1 MGLREL
7 KKEQT
12 RQLIAGTAWRLF
24 ADRGFDKVTVAEIAR
39 EAQVAEAT
47 VFNYFP
53 SKEDLFYSRFE
64 AFSARL
70 ADAVRDRD
78 PGEPALAAFRRA
90 LLEEGGLL
98 AQAEAGDEEALA
110 RLRTVNRV
118 IAESPALLA
127 REQQAMARSA
137 ADLAAL
143 LAAET
148 GAPRDDLRP
157 QVVANALLGLQ
168 RAMIDYVRRRV
179 SSGENLGGLAADVR
193 KLTAEAFALLEH
205 GLAGYAARAV
215 TPNRS
220 ASCPRRPSPPSA
232 GTSRS
237 RRTARRSLQRADVH
251 MREQPAL
258 ARPHRHQRDPEPPR
272 VVVALPAGLLRQH
285 PDPHGRGPVVT
296 DLQVRDGERPVHQAV
311 GEAGQPLIPGQDEAE
326 RSYPSELAGQEPV
339 QAAGVVL
346 LLGRRPA
353 LHQVKHPVVCGHRDL
368 PP

>member
-24 ADRGFDKVTVAEIAR
+24 ADRGFDQVTVAEIAR

-53 SKEDLFYSRFE
+53 GKEDLFYSRFE

-70 ADAVRDRD
+70 AEAVRDRE

-98 AQAEAGDEEALA
+98 AQAEAGDQEALA

-137 ADLAAL
+137 DDLAAL

-148 GAPRDDLRP
+148 GAADDDLRP
-157 QVVANALLGLQ
+157 QVAANALLGLQ
-168 RAMIDYVRRRV
+168 RAVIDYVRRRV
-179 SSGENLGGLAADVR
+179 GSGQSLGGLAADVR
-193 KLTAEAFALLEH
+193 TLTAEAFALLEQ
-205 GLAGYAARAV
+205 GLAGYDIRA
-215 TPNRS
+215 
-220 ASCPRRPSPPSA
+220 
-232 GTSRS
+232 
-237 RRTARRSLQRADVH
+237 
-251 MREQPAL
+251 
-258 ARPHRHQRDPEPPR
+258 
-272 VVVALPAGLLRQH
+272 
-285 PDPHGRGPVVT
+285 
-296 DLQVRDGERPVHQAV
+296 
-311 GEAGQPLIPGQDEAE
+311 
-326 RSYPSELAGQEPV
+326 
-339 QAAGVVL
+339 
-346 LLGRRPA
+346 
-353 LHQVKHPVVCGHRDL
+353 
-368 PP
+368 